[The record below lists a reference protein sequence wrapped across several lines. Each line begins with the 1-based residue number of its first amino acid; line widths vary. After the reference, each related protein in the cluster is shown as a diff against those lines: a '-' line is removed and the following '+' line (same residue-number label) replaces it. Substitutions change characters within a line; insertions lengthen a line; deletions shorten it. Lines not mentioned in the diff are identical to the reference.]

1 MLIGSVSLL
10 SHLFNNFAVIFRAI
24 RKHTMP
30 CEMIILPVE
39 QGQVVPAV
47 NTGNK
52 NARELIIDHL
62 LYLGENIWRK
72 VRSFSATKQAKEAS
86 LLVCCL
92 TLELGDPG
100 LLIFIELIKFC
111 EFLVI
116 WVSIFLDIKAGVDDA
131 L

>member
-1 MLIGSVSLL
+1 MLVGSVSLL

-24 RKHTMP
+24 CKHTMP
-30 CEMIILPVE
+30 REMIILPVE

-47 NTGNK
+47 NAGNK

-62 LYLGENIWRK
+62 FDLGENVWRK
-72 VRSFSATKQAKEAS
+72 VRSFSTTKQAKEAS
-86 LLVCCL
+86 LLVRCL

-111 EFLVI
+111 EFLVV
-116 WVSIFLDIKAGVDDA
+116 WVSIFLDIKACVDDA